1 MAGLRRD
8 GRVVLVGL
16 ALVVLG
22 AACGSAEDRLSEEEF
37 LAQANEI
44 CRVGNTELEQTFQ
57 ALFPEGAERTDE
69 EFRRV
74 AEENG
79 QALIDDY
86 VRNVRGQI
94 ADIRA
99 LKAPSDLEVELG
111 HILDEGSDTLD
122 QMSSVSA
129 YELLVGDYDPF
140 TRLNSEL
147 RAVGLTACAG

>member
-1 MAGLRRD
+1 MVGLRRD
-8 GRVVLVGL
+8 GRVFLVGL
-16 ALVVLG
+16 VLVVLVT
-22 AACGSAEDRLSEEEF
+22 ACGSDGDRLSEEEF

-44 CRVGNTELEQTFQ
+44 CRAGNTELEQAFE

-74 AEENG
+74 AEESG

-86 VRNVRGQI
+86 VSNVRGQI

-111 HILDEGSDTLD
+111 YILDEGSELLD
-122 QMSSVSA
+122 QISGVSA

-140 TRLNSEL
+140 TRVNSEL
-147 RAVGLTACAG
+147 RATGLTACAG